1 MMVVGLTG
9 GIGSGKSTVAKM
21 FGKLGVP
28 VYDSDH
34 EAKKLMA
41 DSPKIKAA
49 LMNLFGEEVY
59 DDEGK
64 LDRKFV
70 AGKVFKDA
78 GLLQK
83 LNAIVHPAVREHF
96 LGWVAEQTAPYVIQ
110 ETALIFENNAQ
121 DKYDRTILVTAPE
134 EIRAHRVMKRDQVG
148 KEAVMDRMR
157 NQMADDQKA
166 DLAHFRIEN
175 VDLNTTKSKVKQLH
189 AKLLDLAAKF

>member
-1 MMVVGLTG
+1 MRYLCCLLFIVSLNTE
-9 GIGSGKSTVAKM
+9 S
-21 FGKLGVP
+21 
-28 VYDSDH
+28 
-34 EAKKLMA
+34 
-41 DSPKIKAA
+41 KIFNSK
-49 LMNLFGEEVY
+49 
-59 DDEGK
+59 
-64 LDRKFV
+64 
-70 AGKVFKDA
+70 
-78 GLLQK
+78 
-83 LNAIVHPAVREHF
+83 AIVHPAVREHF

-166 DLAHFRIEN
+166 DLAHFCIEN
-175 VDLNTTKSKVKQLH
+175 VDLKTTNSKVKQLH